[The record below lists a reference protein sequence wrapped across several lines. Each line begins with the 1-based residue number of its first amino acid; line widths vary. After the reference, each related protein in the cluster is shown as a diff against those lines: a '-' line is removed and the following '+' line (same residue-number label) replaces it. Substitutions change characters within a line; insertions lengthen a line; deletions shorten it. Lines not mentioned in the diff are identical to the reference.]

1 MFGTADDEE
10 PVEKIIMTSS
20 SAFIIS
26 QDSVNN
32 NFVIIIV
39 DSEASDHFFDD
50 AILRDLKHCLQG
62 YAHHATH
69 RKILTARGALL
80 DVTAEGV
87 LQGLIADNYGNQIL
101 VRVDTVVVH
110 GMGRNLFSVITAAKN
125 GIVAIFGHE
134 KSRLEEVNVTVPLR
148 SESGDL
154 YLFVLDLSTDGYSVK
169 ELATNAVAN
178 ALVRHR
184 RLGHHHLR
192 SLDILR
198 K

>member
-20 SAFIIS
+20 SAFITS
-26 QDSVNN
+26 QDSVKNS
-32 NFVIIIV
+32 FVIIMV
-39 DSEASDHFFDD
+39 DGGASDHFFDD
-50 AILRDLKHCLQG
+50 AVIRDLKHCLQG
-62 YAHHATH
+62 YAHLATP
-69 RKILTARGALL
+69 RNIPNARGALL

-87 LQGLIADNYGNQIL
+87 LQGLTADNYGIQIL
-101 VRVDTVVVH
+101 VRVDTVVVP
-110 GMGRNLFSVITAAKN
+110 GMGRKLFSVITAAEK

-134 KSRLEEVNVTVPLR
+134 NSRLEEVNVTVPLR
-148 SESGDL
+148 SESDDL
-154 YLFVLDLSTDGYSVK
+154 YSFVLDLSADGYSVK

-178 ALVRHR
+178 AQVRYR
-184 RLGHHHLR
+184 RLGHPHLR

>member
-20 SAFIIS
+20 SAFITS

-32 NFVIIIV
+32 SFVIIMV
-39 DSEASDHFFDD
+39 DSGASDHFFVD
-50 AILRDLKHCLQG
+50 AIIRDLKHCLQG
-62 YAHHATH
+62 YAHLATP
-69 RKILTARGALL
+69 RKILTAKGALL
-80 DVTAEGV
+80 DVSAGGV
-87 LQGLIADNYGNQIL
+87 LQGLIADNYGNQIF
-101 VRVDTVVVH
+101 VRIDTVVVS
-110 GMGRNLFSVITAAKN
+110 GMESNLLSVITAAKK

-134 KSRLEEVNVTVPLR
+134 ISRLEEVNVTVPLR

-154 YLFVLDLSTDGYSVK
+154 YLFVLDLSADGYSVK

-178 ALVRHR
+178 AQVRHW
-184 RLGHHHLR
+184 RLGHPHLR

>member
-1 MFGTADDEE
+1 M
-10 PVEKIIMTSS
+10 
-20 SAFIIS
+20 
-26 QDSVNN
+26 
-32 NFVIIIV
+32 V
-39 DSEASDHFFDD
+39 DSGASDHFFDD
-50 AILRDLKHCLQG
+50 AIIRDLKHCLQG
-62 YAHHATH
+62 YAHLATP

-87 LQGLIADNYGNQIL
+87 LQGLIADNYGNQNL
-101 VRVDTVVVH
+101 VRVGTVVVH
-110 GMGRNLFSVITAAKN
+110 GMGRNLFSVITVAKK

-134 KSRLEEVNVTVPLR
+134 TSRLEEVNVTVPLR

-154 YLFVLDLSTDGYSVK
+154 YLFVIDLSADGYSVK

-178 ALVRHR
+178 AQVRHR
-184 RLGHHHLR
+184 RLGHPYLR